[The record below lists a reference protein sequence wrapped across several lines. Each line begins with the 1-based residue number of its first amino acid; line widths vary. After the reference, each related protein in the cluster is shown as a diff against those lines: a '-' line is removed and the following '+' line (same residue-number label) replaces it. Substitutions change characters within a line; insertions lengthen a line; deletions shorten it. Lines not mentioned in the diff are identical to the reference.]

1 MWENENILSLMCH
14 IVTNHNKITINGCT
28 TLYLDMSARVG
39 RARSE
44 AMRAASRRMT
54 GSVTSTSPLSRVR
67 LP

>member
-1 MWENENILSLMCH
+1 MR
-14 IVTNHNKITINGCT
+14 
-28 TLYLDMSARVG
+28 ARVG